1 MIKVK
6 VGQIWQD
13 WDSRFRTWEPI
24 YKRILKFDNEY
35 AYCQGF
41 KQTSFCGQPYEI
53 LTTKVKI
60 KLSRFKDN
68 STGYR
73 FVK

>member
-1 MIKVK
+1 MVK

-13 WDSRFRTWEPI
+13 WDGRFRTQEPV
-24 YKRILKFDNEY
+24 YKRVLKIEGEY
-35 AYCQGF
+35 AYCQSY

-53 LTTKVKI
+53 TTVKVRI
-60 KLSRFKDN
+60 KLSRFKMN

-73 FVK
+73 LIK